1 MWAVVFLIQILDNS
15 IFFVLYYLWQWGW
28 KPSETT
34 NNKQKGRDM
43 TKVNIPAFYRQDEIK
58 KQIAKAKAEAQMRKY
73 LIDLNDKN
81 IPAIIRQQ
89 IQQEIEANPDLQI
102 SVLKNQVQMFAEQ
115 TKHILAQVR
124 KLNPRLVNER
134 SK

>member
-1 MWAVVFLIQILDNS
+1 
-15 IFFVLYYLWQWGW
+15 
-28 KPSETT
+28 
-34 NNKQKGRDM
+34 M